1 MGFSET
7 AAPFGP
13 YFAEFLGS
21 YFIVFTAAL
30 LLISDAEYSGNR
42 MWRSTGIGFMTMAAT
57 YSMSSASG
65 GHLNPAVSLA
75 FGFTRKVYW
84 RRVWSFMILQILG
97 GMAASETVRIMM
109 QKALP
114 AVEPKPFY
122 NTVDAAVV
130 EGVYSFLICFVALNC
145 MASLQN
151 NPKGN
156 RNQFFGLA
164 IGLTV
169 IAGGGPASEVSGGF
183 LNPAITLG
191 FLAVSPPDHILRS
204 GILVGAQFA
213 GAFVSA
219 IIFFM
224 TRPEELVAL
233 GVTTG
238 EGLGCSRIC
247 SAFRALNLC
256 GNLCGKRQREEGDE
270 EEEGAHSS
278 SEEEVDVPTG
288 PRKYV
293 APWPARMMSEF
304 IGTYMVVLTFGLC
317 AVASNRQLQ
326 EDKKTLLSQLLAGS
340 EPQIGTHSHTSFLND
355 AVSTPWCTG
364 AALTA
369 LTYALGTVS
378 GAEFNPAVTLAAM
391 LSSRDP
397 FVWAEA
403 PTRLIAQSIAAVSA
417 SITTMFVCRGQNRVV
432 GQSLPYLGPGKD
444 YSWTLL
450 TAGELFFT
458 ATLAYIVLCA
468 TKIDSPRYPKATSTS
483 NFDFGLA
490 VGFVYMAGGWLIQP
504 ISGGMMNPATS
515 LGTAT
520 SDVVNAWLKDPGN
533 LTQLKT
539 ELKSVAEALVKYAS
553 FEFTGGAAAAFVFW
567 FVHPLLYKPDP
578 LLTLA
583 KS

>member
-7 AAPFGP
+7 VAPFGP
-13 YFAEFLGS
+13 YFAEFLGT

-30 LLISDAEYSGNR
+30 LLIGDAEYSGNR
-42 MWRSTGIGFMTMAAT
+42 MWRSTGIGFTTMAAT

-75 FGFTRKVYW
+75 FGLTRKVYW
-84 RRVWSFMILQILG
+84 RRVWSFMILQTLG
-97 GMAASETVRIMM
+97 GIAASETVRIMM
-109 QKALP
+109 LKALP

-122 NTVDAAVV
+122 NTVDAALV
-130 EGVYSFLICFVALNC
+130 EGIYSFLICFVALNC

-191 FLAVSPPDHILRS
+191 FLAVSPSDHMLRS

-219 IIFFM
+219 ILFFM

-238 EGLGCSRIC
+238 EGVGCSRIC
-247 SAFRALNLC
+247 NAFHAL
-256 GNLCGKRQREEGDE
+256 NLCGKRQREEGDE

-278 SEEEVDVPTG
+278 SEEEADGPTSS
-288 PRKYV
+288 RKYV
-293 APWPARMMSEF
+293 APWTARIMSEF

-317 AVASNRQLQ
+317 AVASNRQIK
-326 EDKKTLLSQLLAGS
+326 EDQKDVLSQLLAGP
-340 EPQIGTHSHTSFLND
+340 EPEMRTHGHTSFLND
-355 AVSTPWCTG
+355 AVSTPYCAG

-432 GQSLPYLGPGKD
+432 DQSLPYLGPGKD
-444 YSWTLL
+444 WSWTLV

-458 ATLAYIVLCA
+458 ATLAYIVLCT
-468 TKIDSPRYPKATSTS
+468 TKIDSPRYPRATSTS
-483 NFDFGLA
+483 SFDFALA
-490 VGFVYMAGGWLIQP
+490 IGFMFMAGGWLLQP
-504 ISGGMMNPATS
+504 VSGGMMNPATS
-515 LGTAT
+515 LGTAA
-520 SDVVNAWLKDPGN
+520 SDVVNVWLKDPGN
-533 LTQLKT
+533 WTP
-539 ELKSVAEALVKYAS
+539 LKSELQTVGEALVKYIGFQMA
-553 FEFTGGAAAAFVFW
+553 GGAVAAFVFW
-567 FVHPLLYKPDP
+567 LVHPLLYKPDP

-583 KS
+583 K

>member
-7 AAPFGP
+7 VAPFGP
-13 YFAEFLGS
+13 YFAEFLGT

-30 LLISDAEYSGNR
+30 LLISDAEYSGNK

-57 YSMSSASG
+57 YSMGSASG

-84 RRVWSFMILQILG
+84 RRVWCFMIIQILG

-130 EGVYSFLICFVALNC
+130 EGIYSFLICFVALNC

-164 IGLTV
+164 IGLTL

-191 FLAVSPPDHILRS
+191 FLAISPPDHLLRS
-204 GILVGAQFA
+204 SILVGAQFV

-219 IIFFM
+219 ILFFM
-224 TRPEELVAL
+224 TRPEELVAI
-233 GVTTG
+233 GVTAG

-247 SAFRALNLC
+247 SAIQAL
-256 GNLCGKRQREEGDE
+256 NLCGKRQREEGDE
-270 EEEGAHSS
+270 EEEGAHTSS
-278 SEEEVDVPTG
+278 DEEVDVTTQS
-288 PRKYV
+288 RKYV

-317 AVASNRQLQ
+317 AVASNRQMQ
-326 EDKKTLLSQLLAGS
+326 EDQKINLSQLLAGS
-340 EPQIGTHSHTSFLND
+340 ESEGRLHSDRDVTILSD
-355 AVSTPWCTG
+355 QVSTPYCAG
-364 AALTA
+364 AALCA

-417 SITTMFVCRGQNRVV
+417 SITTMFVCRGQNQVV
-432 GQSLPYLGPGKD
+432 GQSLPYLGPAKD
-444 YSWTLL
+444 ASWTMVS
-450 TAGELFFT
+450 AGEMFFT
-458 ATLAYIVLCA
+458 ATLAYVVLCT
-468 TKIDSPRYPKATSTS
+468 TKIDSPRYQKANSTS
-483 NFDFGLA
+483 SFDFALA
-490 VGFVYMAGGWLIQP
+490 IGFMFMAGGWLIQP
-504 ISGGMMNPATS
+504 ISGGMMNPAAS
-515 LGTAT
+515 LGIAT
-520 SDVVNAWLKDPGN
+520 SDVLNAWLKHLGD
-533 LTQLKT
+533 LSALKS
-539 ELKSVAEALVKYAS
+539 ELKSVTEGLVKYVA
-553 FEFTGGAAAAFVFW
+553 FEFAGGAVAAFVFW
-567 FVHPLLYKPDP
+567 LVHPLLYKPDP
-578 LLTLA
+578 LLA
-583 KS
+583 FVKG

>member
-7 AAPFGP
+7 VAPFGP
-13 YFAEFLGS
+13 YFAEFLGT
-21 YFIVFTAAL
+21 YFVVFTAAL
-30 LLISDAEYSGNR
+30 LLISDAEYTGNR

-57 YSMSSASG
+57 YAMSGASG

-84 RRVWSFMILQILG
+84 RRVWCFIIIQILG
-97 GMAASETVRIMM
+97 GMAACETVRVMM
-109 QKALP
+109 LKALP

-156 RNQFFGLA
+156 RNQFFGIA
-164 IGLTV
+164 IGLAI

-191 FLAVSPPDHILRS
+191 FLFVSPPDHMLRS
-204 GILVGAQFA
+204 LILVGAQFA

-219 IIFFM
+219 ILFFM

-233 GVTTG
+233 GVGTG

-247 SAFRALNLC
+247 SAIHAL
-256 GNLCGKRQREEGDE
+256 NLCGKRQTEEGDEE

-278 SEEEVDVPTG
+278 SEDEMDVRTNT
-288 PRKYV
+288 RKYV
-293 APWPARMMSEF
+293 APWPARIMSEF

-317 AVASNRQLQ
+317 AVASNRQLK
-326 EDKKTLLSQLLAGS
+326 EDQKTSLSQLLSAPKPNGLS
-340 EPQIGTHSHTSFLND
+340 NTALLSDQ
-355 AVSTPWCTG
+355 VSTPYSTG
-364 AALTA
+364 AALVA

-403 PTRLIAQSIAAVSA
+403 PTRLIAQIIAAVLA
-417 SITTMFVCRGQNRVV
+417 SFTTMFVCRGQNRVV
-432 GQSLPYLGPGKD
+432 DKSLPYLGPGKD
-444 YSWTLL
+444 WSWTMV

-458 ATLAYIVLCA
+458 ATLAYVVLCT
-468 TKIDSPRYPKATSTS
+468 TKVDSPRYPKASSTS
-483 NFDFGLA
+483 SFDFALA
-490 VGFVYMAGGWLIQP
+490 IGFMFMAGGWLLQP
-504 ISGGMMNPATS
+504 ISGGYMNPATS
-515 LGTAT
+515 LGTAA
-520 SDVVNAWLKDPGN
+520 SDVVNAWLKQPDNFQG
-533 LTQLKT
+533 LTS
-539 ELKSVAEALVKYAS
+539 ELQDVVNALVRYVA
-553 FEFTGGAAAAFVFW
+553 FEFAGGAIAAFVFW
-567 FVHPLLYKPDP
+567 LVHPLLYKQDP
-578 LLTLA
+578 LLTLV
-583 KS
+583 K